1 MWARIL
7 SALAVL
13 GNLFGWLKA
22 REERKDVDDAK
33 QAGATDASNQ
43 TQIVISDIAAA
54 RADLPPAPTD
64 PRVLADSLRAR
75 AAADRARSGDLG
87 AGARD
92 QKADR

>member
-1 MWARIL
+1 MQALLAIL
-7 SALAVL
+7 AAIAEF
-13 GNLFGWLKA
+13 FGFMKA
-22 REERKDVDDAK
+22 REARKDADDAK

-87 AGARD
+87 AGTRD